1 MTLKQKHK
9 NLDLRPGSDLFPEI
23 DQRKICM
30 SNFTIITAILLTIFL
45 LRSMNILRMMTKVP
59 IIMPIQKRH
68 MHPYTMKQ

>member
-9 NLDLRPGSDLFPEI
+9 NLDLQQGADLFPEI

-45 LRSMNILRMMTKVP
+45 LRNMNILRMMPKVL
-59 IIMPIQKRH
+59 IIMPH